1 MSLEAGAVEIRAPAA
16 LVYDLLAD
24 VTRMGEWSPE
34 CEACWGIGGADH
46 AVVGARFRGR
56 SRNGR
61 RRWTTT
67 ATITAARPGECF
79 SFDVT
84 YFGRPV
90 ASWTYDLRPID
101 ESTTLLTETAVDKR
115 RAVLRRISPVITGSS
130 DRGERNDATIHETL
144 ARLKHAAEAGG

>member
-1 MSLEAGAVEIRAPAA
+1 MSGEAGTVEVRAPAA
-16 LVYDLLAD
+16 LVYGLLAD
-24 VTRMGEWSPE
+24 VTRMGDWSPE
-34 CEACWGIGGADH
+34 CEACWWIGDADH

-67 ATITAARPGECF
+67 ATITDARPGERF

-90 ASWTYDLRPID
+90 ASWIYDLPPID
-101 ESTTLLTETAVDKR
+101 GSTTILTETAVDQR
-115 RAVLRRISPVITGSS
+115 GAVLRRISTLITGSS
-130 DRGERNDATIHETL
+130 DRGERNNATIHETL
-144 ARLKHAAEAGG
+144 ARLKHAAEALT